1 MNKIMYT
8 KKATFFI
15 IFNSILKLFICIFV
29 LIIIGAI
36 IANITNE
43 IINDRNAINTN
54 AIVLDTLT
62 KSTIQINN
70 PKDNYFM
77 FSNIVKIDTIN
88 KARKMLTNDFQSTAI
103 NGKAKV
109 IDISNIT
116 KEIILQE
123 RPYIIFSRKE

>member
-15 IFNSILKLFICIFV
+15 IFNRILKLFICIFV

-36 IANITNE
+36 ITNITNE

-77 FSNIVKIDTIN
+77 FSNIVKIDTKN
-88 KARKMLTNDFQSTAI
+88 KAMKMLTNDFQSTAI

-116 KEIILQE
+116 KEVILQE

>member
-1 MNKIMYT
+1 MYT

-15 IFNSILKLFICIFV
+15 IFNRILKLFICIFV

-36 IANITNE
+36 ITNITNE

-77 FSNIVKIDTIN
+77 FSNIVKIDTKN
-88 KARKMLTNDFQSTAI
+88 KTMKMLTNDFQSTAI

-116 KEIILQE
+116 KEVILQE

>member
-1 MNKIMYT
+1 
-8 KKATFFI
+8 
-15 IFNSILKLFICIFV
+15 
-29 LIIIGAI
+29 
-36 IANITNE
+36 
-43 IINDRNAINTN
+43 
-54 AIVLDTLT
+54 
-62 KSTIQINN
+62 
-70 PKDNYFM
+70 M
-77 FSNIVKIDTIN
+77 FSNIVKIDTKN